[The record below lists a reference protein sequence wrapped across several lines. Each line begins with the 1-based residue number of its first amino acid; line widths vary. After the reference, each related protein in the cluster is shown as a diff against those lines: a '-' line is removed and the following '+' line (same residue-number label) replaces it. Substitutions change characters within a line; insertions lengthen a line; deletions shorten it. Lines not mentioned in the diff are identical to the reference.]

1 MQKNRRKETS
11 IVRKK
16 IPMYVFAFSLLF
28 LFFALF
34 PDIDLRVS
42 NPKEPTPLATII
54 EKDNNAELIGLDD
67 IYDYSPLFITTRWNA
82 THKPMKI
89 VTPIA
94 WDFETSNKERYA
106 SALENQNFIFG
117 KNNKKYADSPIKP
130 MILRNIF
137 SNYARAEIPTKNITN
152 GISFSLI
159 DLSTGRSVKSE
170 FVKCDFSEKMFA
182 IAEYKVSIEKD
193 GWAMRPL
200 VMQSSGNE
208 EVDNNLAKLLTKS
221 KLLKQ
226 IPHGDYKATFV
237 P

>member
-1 MQKNRRKETS
+1 
-11 IVRKK
+11 
-16 IPMYVFAFSLLF
+16 MYIFAFSLFF
-28 LFFALF
+28 LFFGFF
-34 PDIDLRVS
+34 PDVDLKVY
-42 NPKEPTPLATII
+42 NPKESIPLATII
-54 EKDNNAELIGLDD
+54 EKNSNSESIGLDE

-82 THKPMKI
+82 THKPIKI
-89 VTPIA
+89 ATPVA
-94 WDFETSNKERYA
+94 WDFEASDKEKY
-106 SALENQNFIFG
+106 ALELESSKFVFDENDEKYGRNLI
-117 KNNKKYADSPIKP
+117 KKMVS
-130 MILRNIF
+130 RNIF
-137 SNYARAEIPTKNITN
+137 SGYARTDVTTKTRTN
-152 GISFSLI
+152 GISFSII
-159 DLSTGRSVKSE
+159 DLSTGKTVKSE

-208 EVDNNLAKLLTKS
+208 EVDDNLAKLLTKS